1 MASLNTLRTK
11 YGVILSVVIILAL
24 LAFIISLGPEMGFFG
39 SNDPTVGVINGE
51 KVGYMEYMNEYE
63 TIKTYNGGDES
74 TEEGSNALANA
85 AWQALVA
92 KHLLVPGFNEMGIE
106 VSDAERMAM
115 ISGEHPSQVFYN
127 AFADPQTGEYS
138 VENITAFLA
147 QVSANPE
154 YQNLWSYLNSQASLN
169 RMLSKYMGVV
179 KAGTF
184 VNKLE
189 VEQGVVAA
197 NESRNGR
204 FVAVK
209 YTSIPDSLV
218 EVSAGDV
225 KKYYEAHKEQYRKL
239 PNRSLNYV
247 VFDVA
252 PTQED
257 MQAIEAKAKGL
268 GEEFAVAEDVRAF
281 VRKNMGTVGVNYQ
294 SVAQLSE
301 EEAILLDGKQYGP
314 VLKANEWVMSR
325 AIDTKMAPDSVD
337 LSHIVLDPTQT
348 ALADSLYTA
357 LKGGADFAAAAQQH
371 SAYAATAQDGGKLGV
386 MPFSALSTDLV
397 EELADA
403 KKGSVVK
410 VAMGDAIQIFKVTRV
425 DAKKKHALVG
435 TITIPVEAS
444 SETRRNIHSTAS
456 IMAVDGKGSLEN
468 FENAAAVA
476 AVTPRIAR
484 VAQGDRLV
492 SGLENSREVV
502 RWANGAKEGE
512 ISEIFNLGDAYV
524 VAMLTGIDDS
534 KYQPLDETRKLAIA
548 QTLRRDKKFDMLKAK
563 YAGKSLEEIAGAEGV
578 EVANFENIKYTDF
591 AINDTTFEPA
601 ATGALGA
608 SAFEASVFASAF
620 GSSFFSSG
628 FEAGATTFAASF
640 FSSAFGAS
648 AGARGAPFFGASA
661 AFTSF
666 LSSVFLSSTFLLKIP
681 IILLRKL

>member
-11 YGVILSVVIILAL
+11 FGAVLTVVIVLAL
-24 LAFIISLGPEMGFFG
+24 LAFILSLGPEMGFLG
-39 SNDPTVGVINGE
+39 SNDPTVGVIDGN
-51 KVGYMEYMNEYE
+51 KVGYMEYM
-63 TIKTYNGGDES
+63 KTYEGVKSANNGDES
-74 TEEGSNALANA
+74 TEERAAALANA
-85 AWQALVA
+85 TWQELIA
-92 KHLLVPGFNEMGIE
+92 KHFFVPGFTSMGVE
-106 VSDAERMAM
+106 VSQAERLAM
-115 ISGEHPSQVFYN
+115 LSGEHPSQVFYQ
-127 AFADPQTGEYS
+127 AFADPQTGEYN
-138 VENITAFLA
+138 VEAVSAFLS
-147 QVSANPE
+147 QMGANPE
-154 YQNLWSYLNSQASLN
+154 YRAMWEYLDSQAIFDRQMN
-169 RMLSKYMGVV
+169 KYAGLI
-179 KAGTF
+179 KAGTYA
-184 VNKLE
+184 NALE
-189 VEQGVVAA
+189 VAHGVKVA

-281 VRKNMGTVGVNYQ
+281 VRKNMGQIAPNY
-294 SVAQLSE
+294 AQIAD
-301 EEAILLDGKQYGP
+301 EAEAVMLNGKMYGP
-314 VLKANEWVMSR
+314 ELKSNEWVMSR
-325 AIDTKMAPDSVD
+325 ALDVKMLPDSIG
-337 LSHIVLDPTQT
+337 LSHIVIPATDA

-357 LKGGADFAAAAQQH
+357 LKGGASFAEAAKAH
-371 SAYAATAQDGGKLGV
+371 SVYAASAQNGGEVGV

-403 KKGSVVK
+403 KKGSIVK

-601 ATGALGA
+601 ATGAIA
-608 SAFEASVFASAF
+608 TT
-620 GSSFFSSG
+620 
-628 FEAGATTFAASF
+628 EAGVLSQAKGNGAAVFFVVEEVVAETEAPRTAEEEKARLQTTNENMSIQYAM
-640 FSSAFGAS
+640 GALQNMVEIEDL
-648 AGARGAPFFGASA
+648 RGKYF
-661 AFTSF
+661 
-666 LSSVFLSSTFLLKIP
+666 
-681 IILLRKL
+681 